1 MGTTFSGAI
10 LTDNLPREDAEVSP
24 TSWPSFTR
32 AAAVLVPKQSGV
44 RLPGPTERRILVL
57 TPHGAVM
64 ELFVGRDALRQCG
77 LPKQRLQD

>member
-1 MGTTFSGAI
+1 MGTTFSSAI
-10 LTDNLPREDAEVSP
+10 LTDNLPKEDAEVSP
-24 TSWPSFTR
+24 TPWPSFTR

-57 TPHGAVM
+57 TPRGAVT
-64 ELFVGRDALRQCG
+64 ELFEGRDALRQCG